1 MTAELDRMLSDLL
14 DALGGEQGAAM
25 PQAAAA

>member
-1 MTAELDRMLSDLL
+1 MTAELDRMLCDLL
-14 DALGGEQGAAM
+14 DALGGEQGLEM